1 MQAFTR
7 IDAVAV
13 PMRTPNIDT
22 DQIIPARF
30 LRKPRNEG
38 CGQFLFH
45 DVRFDEAGKPRAG
58 FALTEPAWQDAKI
71 LVAGRNFGCGSSR
84 EYAVY
89 ALWDFGIRCIIAPS
103 FGDIFRNNALQN
115 GLLPVVLPEA
125 DVRSLLDVL
134 EASPGRRLT
143 VDLATQTVTVPGGQ
157 SYRFEIDP
165 YRKECLLRGVDE
177 IGYTLA
183 LANEIAAYEKADATR
198 SPWL

>member
-1 MQAFTR
+1 MEAFIR
-7 IDAVAV
+7 IEAAAV

-45 DVRFDEAGKPRAG
+45 DVRLDEQGKPRAG
-58 FALTEPAWQDAKI
+58 FPLNAPAWKDAKI

-89 ALWDFGIRCIIAPS
+89 ALWDYGIRCVIAPS

-125 DVRSLLDVL
+125 EVQALLDLL
-134 EASPGRRLT
+134 EASPGAQLT
-143 VDLATQTVTVPGGQ
+143 VDLAAQTVAVPGGK

-165 YRKECLLRGVDE
+165 YRKECLQRGVDE

-183 LANEIAAYEKADATR
+183 LADEIAAYERNDAAR
-198 SPWL
+198 STWL

>member
-1 MQAFTR
+1 MEAFSR
-7 IDAVAV
+7 IEAVAV

-38 CGQFLFH
+38 CAQFLFH
-45 DVRFDEAGKPRAG
+45 DVRFDESGDPRAG
-58 FALTEPAWQDAKI
+58 FPLNAPAWKDAKI

-89 ALWDFGIRCIIAPS
+89 ALWDYGIRCVIASS
-103 FGDIFRNNALQN
+103 FGDIFRSNALQN

-125 DVRSLLDVL
+125 EVQALLDLL
-134 EASPGRRLT
+134 EASPGARLT
-143 VDLATQTVTVPGGQ
+143 VDLAAQTVAAPGGKF
-157 SYRFEIDP
+157 YRFEIDP
-165 YRKECLLRGVDE
+165 YRKECLLLGVDE

-183 LANEIAAYEKADATR
+183 LADEIAAYEKADAAR